1 MLPSLSNLKIVSIFA
16 VLLIVLGLGAGLLYY
31 KQKTYTLTAN
41 LETKN
46 IELQR
51 AVEQIAALKSQQ
63 EHLMKNAGELKAY
76 YERIVQRK
84 ETEIKS
90 LVKLCMKKERGN
102 VSIENNT
109 SSETGDGK
117 GGQQVSSGGGDELLD
132 LLRSM
137 FDDFSDTR
145 SNRTDSSS
153 TPIDTRTAATEYRY

>member
-1 MLPSLSNLKIVSIFA
+1 MLPSLSNLKIASVFA
-16 VLLIVLGLGAGLLYY
+16 ILLIVLGLGAGLLYY

-51 AVEQIAALKSQQ
+51 AAEQIAALKSQQ
-63 EHLMKNAGELKAY
+63 EHLVKNAGELKVY
-76 YERIVQRK
+76 YEKIVKRK
-84 ETEIKS
+84 ETEIKT
-90 LVKLCMKKERGN
+90 LVKLCMKKEGGN

-109 SSETGDGK
+109 SSEAGDGK
-117 GGQQVSSGGGDELLD
+117 GGQQVSSSDELLD

-137 FDDFSDTR
+137 FNDFSDTR

-153 TPIDTRTAATEYRY
+153 TSIDTRTAAAEYRY

>member
-51 AVEQIAALKSQQ
+51 AAKQIAALKSQQ

-84 ETEIKS
+84 ETEIKT

-117 GGQQVSSGGGDELLD
+117 GGQQVSSGDGLLD
-132 LLRSM
+132 LLRGM
-137 FDDFSDTR
+137 FNDFSDTR

>member
-51 AVEQIAALKSQQ
+51 AAKQIAALKSQQ

-84 ETEIKS
+84 ETEIKT
-90 LVKLCMKKERGN
+90 LVKLCMKKEGGN

-109 SSETGDGK
+109 SSKTGDGK
-117 GGQQVSSGGGDELLD
+117 GGQQVSSGDGLLD
-132 LLRSM
+132 LLRGM
-137 FDDFSDTR
+137 FNDFSDTR

>member
-117 GGQQVSSGGGDELLD
+117 GGQQVSSGDELLD

>member
-84 ETEIKS
+84 ETEIKT
-90 LVKLCMKKERGN
+90 LVKLCMKKEGGN

-117 GGQQVSSGGGDELLD
+117 GGQQVSSGDGLLD
-132 LLRSM
+132 LLRGM
-137 FDDFSDTR
+137 FNDFSDTR